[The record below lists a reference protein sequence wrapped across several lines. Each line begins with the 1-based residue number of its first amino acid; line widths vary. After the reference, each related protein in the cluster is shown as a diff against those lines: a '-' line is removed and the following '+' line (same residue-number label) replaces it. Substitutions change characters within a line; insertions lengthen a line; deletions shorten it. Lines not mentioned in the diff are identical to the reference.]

1 MKQFKHFITE
11 VSGLQYVYD
20 NVKVCSSLGKGLLL
34 HQLPCT
40 KPELLREEF
49 DKTERHIRFLQQY
62 PDAVRNLVGALHTL
76 NDIRQTILNLRYLR
90 VLDDIELYEIKKFA
104 LNSQYI
110 LRLMQE
116 SEYEDLH
123 LHDLSKVVQTLDPEG
138 SRIAHFYIY
147 SVYDEELA
155 ELRKQIQ
162 NTEDVEQREELTYKA
177 LQIED
182 KVRQKLTEILHPYW
196 KSIEENLHRIAEL
209 DLLNAKAQMAVE
221 WNLCRPVISETK
233 TSYKGL
239 FQPEVKHLLEER
251 GETFQPVNLELRPE
265 PCLITGANMSGKTVV
280 LKSLCLAQ
288 HLFQFGFFVPAEAA
302 EIMLMDEVFCIIEDA
317 QSEKHGLSSFAVEV
331 LNINRIIESA
341 KSGRR
346 VLALVD
352 ELARTTN
359 PEEGKRIV
367 NAFVLMMQKY
377 GVMSVITTHYGG
389 VAAKCRRLRVNGL
402 RVDQVTDGITPGNL
416 SRYMDYTLVETT
428 SDEVPE
434 EALRIAEIFH
444 ADQEFLKLAKEGNQ

>member
-11 VSGLQYVYD
+11 VSGMQYVYD
-20 NVKVCSSLGKGLLL
+20 NVKVCSTLGKSLLL

-49 DKTERHIRFLQQY
+49 DKTERHIQFLRNY
-62 PDAVRNLVGALHTL
+62 PSAVMNLVGALHTV
-76 NDIRQTILNLRYLR
+76 NDIRQTILNLRHLR

-116 SEYEDLH
+116 SGYEDLH
-123 LHDLSKVVQTLDPEG
+123 LYDLSKVVQTLDPEG

-147 SVYDEELA
+147 SVYDERLA
-155 ELRKQIQ
+155 EIRKQIQ
-162 NTEDVEQREELTYKA
+162 GTDDAERREELTYQA
-177 LQIED
+177 MQIED
-182 KVRQKLTEILHPYW
+182 EVRQKLTELLHPYW
-196 KSIEENLHRIAEL
+196 KNIEDNLRQIAEL
-209 DLLNAKAQMAVE
+209 DLLNAKAQLAEE
-221 WNLCRPVISETK
+221 WQLCRPAISETR
-233 TSYKGL
+233 TYYKGL
-239 FQPEVKHLLEER
+239 FQPEVKHLLQER
-251 GETFQPVNLELRPE
+251 GEEFQPVTIELRQE
-265 PCLITGANMSGKTVV
+265 PTLITGANMSGKTVV
-280 LKSLCLAQ
+280 LKSICLAQ
-288 HLFQFGFFVPAEAA
+288 YLFQFGFFVPAEEA
-302 EIMLMDEVFCIIEDA
+302 EILPMDEVFCIIEDA

-341 KSGRR
+341 KSGKRI
-346 VLALVD
+346 LALMD

-377 GVMSVITTHYGG
+377 AVMSVITTHYGG
-389 VAAKCRRLRVNGL
+389 VAAKCRRLRVTGL
-402 RVDQVTDGITPGNL
+402 KVDQVTGNITPGNL

-434 EALRIAEIFH
+434 EALRIAEIFN
-444 ADQEFLKLAKEGNQ
+444 ADKEFLELAR

>member
-11 VSGLQYVYD
+11 VSGMQYVYE
-20 NVKVCSSLGKGLLL
+20 NIKVCSTIGKSLLL

-49 DKTERHIRFLQQY
+49 DKTERHISFLQQHTN
-62 PDAVRNLVGALHTL
+62 AARNLVGALHTV

-90 VLDDIELYEIKKFA
+90 VLDDIELFEIKKFA

-110 LRLMQE
+110 LRLMKEADYQ
-116 SEYEDLH
+116 DLH
-123 LHDLSKVVQTLDPEG
+123 LADLSKVVQTLDPEG

-147 SVYDEELA
+147 SVYDERLA

-162 NTEDVEQREELTYKA
+162 NTDDAEQREDLTYKA
-177 LQIED
+177 MQIED
-182 KVRQKLTEILHPYW
+182 QVRQKLTELLHPYW
-196 KSIEENLHRIAEL
+196 KKLEENLHQLAIL
-209 DLLNAKAQMAVE
+209 DLLNAKAQLAID
-221 WNLCRPVISETK
+221 WNLCRPIISESRTY
-233 TSYKGL
+233 YKGI

-251 GETFQPVNLELRPE
+251 GETFQPVTIGLKPE

-280 LKSLCLAQ
+280 LKSLYLSQ
-288 HLFQFGFFVPAEAA
+288 HLFQFGFFVPAEEA
-302 EIMLMDEVFCIIEDA
+302 EIMPMDEIFCIIDDA

-331 LNINRIIESA
+331 LNINRIIECA

-346 VLALVD
+346 VMALVD

-377 GVMSVITTHYGG
+377 AVMSVVTTHYGG
-389 VAAKCRRLRVNGL
+389 VAAQCRRLRVNGL
-402 RVDQVTDGITPGNL
+402 KVDQVTDGITPGNI
-416 SRYMDYTLVETT
+416 SRFMDYTLVETT

-444 ADQEFLKLAKEGNQ
+444 ADEEFLELAKGQ

>member
-11 VSGLQYVYD
+11 VSGMQYVYD
-20 NVKVCSSLGKGLLL
+20 NVKVCSTLGKSLLL

-40 KPELLREEF
+40 KPELLHEEF
-49 DKTERHIRFLQQY
+49 DKTERHIQFLRNY
-62 PDAVRNLVGALHTL
+62 PSAVMNLVGALHTV

-116 SEYEDLH
+116 SHYEDLH
-123 LHDLSKVVQTLDPEG
+123 LYDLSKVVQTLDPEG

-147 SVYDEELA
+147 SVYDERLA

-162 NTEDVEQREELTYKA
+162 NTDDAERREELTYQA
-177 LQIED
+177 MQIED
-182 KVRQKLTEILHPYW
+182 EVRQKLTELLHPYW
-196 KSIEENLHRIAEL
+196 KNIEDNLRQIAEL
-209 DLLNAKAQMAVE
+209 DLLNAKAQLAEE
-221 WNLCRPVISETK
+221 WQLCRPAISETR
-233 TSYKGL
+233 TYYKGL

-251 GETFQPVNLELRPE
+251 GEEFQPVTIELHQE
-265 PCLITGANMSGKTVV
+265 PTLITGANMSGKTVV

-288 HLFQFGFFVPAEAA
+288 YLFQFGFFVPAEEAD
-302 EIMLMDEVFCIIEDA
+302 ILPMDEVFCIIEDA

-341 KSGRR
+341 KSGKRI
-346 VLALVD
+346 LALMD

-377 GVMSVITTHYGG
+377 AVMSVITTHYGG
-389 VAAKCRRLRVNGL
+389 VAAKCRRLRVTGL
-402 RVDQVTDGITPGNL
+402 RMDDVTGNITPGNL

-434 EALRIAEIFH
+434 EALRIAEIFN
-444 ADQEFLKLAKEGNQ
+444 ADREFLELAKGE

>member
-11 VSGLQYVYD
+11 VSGMQYVYE
-20 NVKVCSSLGKGLLL
+20 NIKVCSTIGKSLLL

-49 DKTERHIRFLQQY
+49 DKTERHISFLQQHTN
-62 PDAVRNLVGALHTL
+62 AARNLVGALHTV

-90 VLDDIELYEIKKFA
+90 VLDDIELFEIKKFA

-110 LRLMQE
+110 LRLMKEADYQ
-116 SEYEDLH
+116 DLH
-123 LHDLSKVVQTLDPEG
+123 LADLSKVVQTLDPEG

-147 SVYDEELA
+147 SVYDERLA

-162 NTEDVEQREELTYKA
+162 NTDDAEQREDLTYKA
-177 LQIED
+177 MQIED
-182 KVRQKLTEILHPYW
+182 QVRQKLTELLHPYW
-196 KSIEENLHRIAEL
+196 KKLEENLHQLAIL
-209 DLLNAKAQMAVE
+209 DLLNAKAQLAID
-221 WNLCRPVISETK
+221 WNLCRPIISESRTY
-233 TSYKGL
+233 YKGI

-251 GETFQPVNLELRPE
+251 GETFQPVTIELKPE

-280 LKSLCLAQ
+280 LKSLYLSQ
-288 HLFQFGFFVPAEAA
+288 HLFQFGFFVPAEEA
-302 EIMLMDEVFCIIEDA
+302 EIMPMDEIFCIIDDA

-331 LNINRIIESA
+331 LNINRIIECA

-346 VLALVD
+346 VMALVD

-377 GVMSVITTHYGG
+377 AVMSVITTHYGG
-389 VAAKCRRLRVNGL
+389 VAAQCRRLRVNGL
-402 RVDQVTDGITPGNL
+402 KVDQVTDGITPGNL
-416 SRYMDYTLVETT
+416 SRFMDYTLVETT
-428 SDEVPE
+428 SDDVPE

-444 ADQEFLKLAKEGNQ
+444 ADEEFLELAKGQ

>member
-11 VSGLQYVYD
+11 VSGMQYVYD
-20 NVKVCSSLGKGLLL
+20 NVKVCSTLGKSLLL

-49 DKTERHIRFLQQY
+49 DKTELHIQFLRNY
-62 PDAVRNLVGALHTL
+62 PSAVMNLVGALHTV

-116 SEYEDLH
+116 SNYEDLH
-123 LHDLSKVVQTLDPEG
+123 LYDLSKVVQTLDPEG

-147 SVYDEELA
+147 SVYDERLA

-162 NTEDVEQREELTYKA
+162 NTDDAERREELTYQA
-177 LQIED
+177 MQIED
-182 KVRQKLTEILHPYW
+182 EVRQKLTELLHPYW
-196 KSIEENLHRIAEL
+196 KNIEDNLRQIAEL
-209 DLLNAKAQMAVE
+209 DLLNAKAQLAEE
-221 WNLCRPVISETK
+221 WHLCRPAISETR
-233 TSYKGL
+233 TYYKGL
-239 FQPEVKHLLEER
+239 FQPEVKHLLQER
-251 GETFQPVNLELRPE
+251 GEEFQPVTIELHQE
-265 PCLITGANMSGKTVV
+265 PTLITGANMSGKTVV

-288 HLFQFGFFVPAEAA
+288 YLFQFGFFVPAEEA
-302 EIMLMDEVFCIIEDA
+302 EILPMDEVFCVIEDA

-341 KSGRR
+341 KSERR

-377 GVMSVITTHYGG
+377 AVMSVVTTHYGG
-389 VAAKCRRLRVNGL
+389 VAAKCRRLRVTGL
-402 RVDQVTDGITPGNL
+402 RIDGVTGNITPGNL

-434 EALRIAEIFH
+434 EALRIAEIFN
-444 ADQEFLKLAKEGNQ
+444 ADKEFLELAKGEGK